1 MSSNI
6 LEQSLDDIIGEKQH
20 QRKFVPSRRRGNP
33 NFRRGG
39 GGAGVSSRGN
49 RHHPYRSNPS
59 IRRDTDSY
67 IPRPAVS
74 SSSSIPKQVSLLAN
88 GRPTLRIKNIHPEL
102 NGEDLSNL
110 FSSISPVDFVKF
122 DDDNDTI
129 AYICFQNDCERSNL
143 EAIAKFDGKK
153 AMGKL
158 LIVENT
164 TSLLD
169 RIDTRNINHRITSN
183 GPLHS
188 SHRSYSHSHPRGTS
202 SGRRPPRER
211 KVGGKTRA
219 AKKTAEDLDKELENY
234 MGNTT
239 DTLDQELDNYMQ
251 ETTTTN
257 TNEPSGEQ
265 VATSTTND
273 EMTLD

>member
-6 LEQSLDDIIGEKQH
+6 LEQSLDDIIGEKQQHQH
-20 QRKFVPSRRRGNP
+20 QRKFIPSRRRGNP

-39 GGAGVSSRGN
+39 ASSRGN

-59 IRRDTDSY
+59 NRRDTDSY
-67 IPRPAVS
+67 IPRPSSFS
-74 SSSSIPKQVSLLAN
+74 SSSSVPKQVLILAN

-143 EAIAKFDGKK
+143 EAIEKFDGKK

-158 LIVENT
+158 LVVENT

-169 RIDTRNINHRITSN
+169 RIDTRNLNNRIKIGSSLSN
-183 GPLHS
+183 S
-188 SHRSYSHSHPRGTS
+188 SYSHPRGIS

-211 KVGGKTRA
+211 KIGGRSA
-219 AKKTAEDLDKELENY
+219 RPAKKTAEDLDKELENY
-234 MGNTT
+234 MH
-239 DTLDQELDNYMQ
+239 
-251 ETTTTN
+251 ETTTT
-257 TNEPSGEQ
+257 TEPSLEHTTEQ
-265 VATSTTND
+265 VVTSTND